1 MAIRTHK
8 LSIIIICKHLDQRRE
23 MRVLVRRWGGKA

>member
-8 LSIIIICKHLDQRRE
+8 LSIIIICKHLDQKRE
-23 MRVLVRRWGGKA
+23 MRVLLRRWARKA